1 MIQSGSINRGSK
13 IHLVSGH
20 GFGRAES
27 GLKNPRTP
35 EAAAKLELVKGA
47 GFSPYVKSSMLG
59 GALAPEGIS
68 AGAILKPALVIFALC
83 AVSVLPARAAS
94 GRYAITTERIAAAV
108 SSNGVAV
115 SPDQVTLPANVV
127 ARVADPVLK
136 MTSIDRAGDGRAT
149 ARLECAQANQCLPFI
164 VTLRMTAVPVAM
176 SSPGR
181 SPAST
186 QSKPVPPAVHAGSP
200 ATLQLEGAHV
210 HIVLSVTCLE
220 NGAIGQT
227 IRATSQ
233 DRSKV
238 YIVQVVHEGI
248 LEGRL

>member
-1 MIQSGSINRGSK
+1 MIQSGSPNRDSK

-20 GFGRAES
+20 GLARAEN
-27 GLKNPRTP
+27 GLKNPRTF
-35 EAAAKLELVKGA
+35 EATGKLELVKGT
-47 GFSPYVKSSMLG
+47 GFSPYVKASMLG
-59 GALAPEGIS
+59 RVLAPDGIS
-68 AGAILKPALVIFALC
+68 SGSILKPALVIFALC
-83 AVSVLPARAAS
+83 AALASPALAAS

-108 SSNGVAV
+108 STYGIAV
-115 SPDQVTLPANVV
+115 SPEQVTLPTNIVANV
-127 ARVADPVLK
+127 ANPVLK
-136 MTSIDRAGDGRAT
+136 MRSIDRAGDGRAI
-149 ARLECAQANQCLPFI
+149 ARLECAEANQCLPFI

-200 ATLQLEGAHV
+200 ATLQLEGTHV
-210 HIVLSVTCLE
+210 HIALSVICLE